1 MTNKKNSKQIL
12 AIQVEM
18 GMMVMSLLSESN
30 VDNKTEER
38 TLQVLSMMQAKT
50 CKLLDLSMS
59 EVQEVWRD
67 VKCGIRDLKRNFS
80 LEQLE
85 EIATSLEDGTEGQA

>member
-38 TLQVLSMMQAKT
+38 TLQVLSMMQL
-50 CKLLDLSMS
+50 KLVNSWIS
-59 EVQEVWRD
+59 Q
-67 VKCGIRDLKRNFS
+67 
-80 LEQLE
+80 
-85 EIATSLEDGTEGQA
+85 

>member
-1 MTNKKNSKQIL
+1 MTNKENSKQIL

-18 GMMVMSLLSESN
+18 GMMVMSLMSEIEIDS
-30 VDNKTEER
+30 KTEER
-38 TLQVLSMMQAKT
+38 TLQVLSMMQSKT

-67 VKCGIRDLKRNFS
+67 VKFAIRDLKRNFS
-80 LEQLE
+80 LEQLD
-85 EIATSLEDGTEGQA
+85 EIATSFEDGTEGQS

>member
-1 MTNKKNSKQIL
+1 
-12 AIQVEM
+12 
-18 GMMVMSLLSESN
+18 
-30 VDNKTEER
+30 
-38 TLQVLSMMQAKT
+38 
-50 CKLLDLSMS
+50 MS

-85 EIATSLEDGTEGQA
+85 EIATSFEDGTEGQA